1 MPEKITHEGV
11 GMAVDKNLVTVK
23 IEAASACGSCHA
35 KGLCNMAEKTDKE
48 IPVKTPHASDYS
60 VGEKVHVFLMSN
72 TGLKAVGYAYGL
84 SLGVGAQAFI
94 IASFLTRNQ
103 LVWALSALA
112 AIALYFIILRL
123 CAPRL
128 NQKFSFGVEK
138 SRTPFETE
146 LLY

>member
-1 MPEKITHEGV
+1 MPEKIIHEGV
-11 GMAVDKNLVTVK
+11 VIAVEKNLVTVK

-48 IPVKTPHASDYS
+48 IPVKTSRASDYS

-84 SLGVGAQAFI
+84 SLGIGAQAFI
-94 IASFLTRNQ
+94 IASFLTENQ
-103 LVWALSALA
+103 LIWGLSALA

-123 CAPRL
+123 CAPHL

-138 SRTPFETE
+138 IAEPF
-146 LLY
+146 